1 MAYARRS
8 IARPTSSCYIDAV
21 ARTLIDKLWDEHLVA
36 DLGGGSS
43 LLYIDRIFLHE
54 RTGSVALK
62 ELTAA
67 GRRVRNPEQVFCTM
81 DHIVDTFPGRGDAT
95 RVPGG
100 TEFITQ
106 TRAAARAAGITLFD
120 IGSDDQGIVH
130 VVSPEQG
137 IALPGVSL
145 VCPDSHTCT
154 LGGLGALAWGIGST
168 EAEHALATKTLV
180 VHKPRSMRIR
190 FDGRLAPGVT
200 AKDMILAL
208 IGAHTA
214 AGGVGY
220 AIEFAGEAV
229 RSLPVEARLTLCNM
243 GVEFGAWTVIIAADE
258 TTFEYVRGRPYAPRG
273 EAWDKAIAHWRTLR
287 SDDGALF
294 DKDLTLDCASLAPQV
309 TWGTSPQHETG
320 IDSVVPDPALQAD
333 ANRRQSM
340 ERALEYM
347 GLQPGTRLQGLPIQ
361 GAFIG
366 SCTNSRL
373 SDLRA
378 AAAILEGRKVA
389 SGVRAICVPGSTQ
402 VKRAAEHEGI
412 DRVFRE
418 AGFEWR
424 ESGCSMCFYAGG
436 ESFGFEE
443 RVVSSTNRN
452 FENRQGPRT
461 RTHLASPATVAASAI
476 AGHLADVR
484 PLMR

>member
-1 MAYARRS
+1 MPAFVC
-8 IARPTSSCYIDAV
+8 CYIVVV
-21 ARTLIDKLWDEHLVA
+21 AKTLIDKLWDEHLVA
-36 DLGGGSS
+36 DLGDGGS

-62 ELTAA
+62 ELAAA

-81 DHIVDTFPGRGDAT
+81 DHIVDTFPGRGDTT

-100 TEFITQ
+100 TDFITQ

-120 IGSDDQGIVH
+120 IGGDDQGIVH

-180 VHKPRSMRIR
+180 VRKPRNMRVR

-214 AGGVGY
+214 GGGVGY

-243 GVEFGAWTVIIAADE
+243 GVEFGAWTVVVPPDD

-273 EAWDKAIAHWRTLR
+273 ETWDRAVERWRALR
-287 SDDGALF
+287 SDDDARF
-294 DKDLTLDCASLAPQV
+294 DAEISLDCAHLAPQV
-309 TWGTSPQHETG
+309 TWGTSPQHEAG
-320 IDSVVPDPALQAD
+320 IDGVVPDPAGQAD
-333 ANRRQSM
+333 ANRRRSM

-361 GAFIG
+361 AAFIG

-378 AAAILEGRKVA
+378 AAAILQGRKVA
-389 SGVRAICVPGSTQ
+389 SGVRAICVPGSTR
-402 VKRAAEHEGI
+402 VKRAAEQEGI
-412 DRVFRE
+412 DRIFRE

-484 PLMR
+484 HLAR

>member
-1 MAYARRS
+1 MAK
-8 IARPTSSCYIDAV
+8 
-21 ARTLIDKLWDEHLVA
+21 TLIDKLWDEHQVA
-36 DLGGGSS
+36 DLGDGSS

-62 ELTAA
+62 ELAAA
-67 GRRVRNPEQVFCTM
+67 GRPVRNPEQVFCTM

-100 TEFITQ
+100 TEFITE

-120 IGSDDQGIVH
+120 IGTDNQGIVH

-137 IALPGVSL
+137 IALPGVTL

-180 VHKPRSMRIR
+180 VRKPRNMRIR
-190 FDGRLAPGVT
+190 FDGQLAPGVT

-214 AGGVGY
+214 SGGIGH
-220 AIEFAGEAV
+220 AIEFTGEAV
-229 RSLPVEARLTLCNM
+229 HSLPVEARLTLCNM
-243 GVEFGAWTVIIAADE
+243 GVEFGAWTVVIPPDE
-258 TTFEYVRGRPYAPRG
+258 TTFEYVRHRPYAPKG
-273 EAWDKAIAHWRTLR
+273 ATLDQAIAHWRTLR
-287 SDDGALF
+287 SDDGAHF
-294 DKDLTLDCASLAPQV
+294 DREISLDCTQLAPQV

-320 IDSVVPDPALQAD
+320 IDGVVPDPAQQAD

-340 ERALEYM
+340 ERALQYM

-361 GAFIG
+361 AAFIG

-402 VKRAAEHEGI
+402 VKRAAEREGL

-484 PLMR
+484 PLAR